1 MYSIHYHIHYRHQRV
16 INNHG
21 DIKKLVDW
29 EPLTEEIIHQRVI
42 NSREGIKKF
51 VGWLIDFLKPVK
63 SIYSYNNEVG
73 QRLGHVIDQIK
84 HFTCLRGNIKNLSEE
99 PLDTFSNVSVYVQ
112 TLSTAAVT
120 GTFFAIILPILLQNY
135 FSKLKRLLIIFLRN
149 LNSIQVIILSNI
161 LISMSL
167 GILNYMPNTLN
178 NTINN
183 IVHSVKVT
191 NSILNHM
198 PSILNYTSNDI
209 QDTIRIVL
217 NTLNSILKVIK

>member
-1 MYSIHYHIHYRHQRV
+1 
-16 INNHG
+16 
-21 DIKKLVDW
+21 
-29 EPLTEEIIHQRVI
+29 
-42 NSREGIKKF
+42 
-51 VGWLIDFLKPVK
+51 
-63 SIYSYNNEVG
+63 VG

-99 PLDTFSNVSVYVQ
+99 PLDTFSNVLVYVQ

-178 NTINN
+178 NTLNNTINN

-198 PSILNYTSNDI
+198 PSILNYTPNDI

-217 NTLNSILKVIK
+217 NTLNSILRVIK